1 MAKVKKEKEAGKEAK
16 NPIPKGFKPRAKM
29 SDEERLAKKKA
40 RLEAIKNRPHVQR
53 PNSRQVDIIELEN
66 GGKVMN
72 FAALVRNYGSIITS
86 VALDKDGNVVS
97 TSITTVKGLKPKVK
111 KGHGSLALLGGSND
125 VDFEEVERE
134 DEAPE
139 PESEED

>member
-1 MAKVKKEKEAGKEAK
+1 MAKVKKEKEAAK
-16 NPIPKGFKPRAKM
+16 NPVPKGFKPRAKM

-40 RLEAIKNRPHVQR
+40 RLEAIKNRPHIQR

-86 VALDKDGNVVS
+86 VAMDKDGNVVS

-111 KGHGSLALLGGSND
+111 KGHGSLALLDSSND
-125 VDFEEVERE
+125 VFEEVERE
-134 DEAPE
+134 DEPE

>member
-1 MAKVKKEKEAGKEAK
+1 MARVKKEKEEKEKEAK

-29 SDEERLAKKKA
+29 SDEERMAKKKA

-111 KGHGSLALLGGSND
+111 KGHGSLSYMGGSD
-125 VDFEEVERE
+125 TDFDEVEPE
-134 DEAPE
+134 EEAKE
-139 PESEED
+139 PDSEED

>member
-1 MAKVKKEKEAGKEAK
+1 MAKVKKEKEKEAK
-16 NPIPKGFKPRAKM
+16 NPVPKGFKPRAKM

-40 RLEAIKNRPHVQR
+40 RMEAIKNRPHVQR

-111 KGHGSLALLGGSND
+111 KGHGSLSYMAGSD
-125 VDFEEVERE
+125 ADAIFEEVERE